1 MVINTTSFAE
11 IVDRWTERNEI
22 PVEVEL
28 FEFFNEL
35 DIDVIVA
42 ANKMDKVTE
51 KDITLDGVAQ
61 RLGMTPPWRQ
71 WLDKIVPVSA
81 KKGNIGELKEL
92 IQKKIERTRGS
103 D

>member
-1 MVINTTSFAE
+1 MVVNTTSFAE
-11 IVDRWTERNEI
+11 IVDRWIQRNEI

-42 ANKMDKVTE
+42 ANKMDKVT
-51 KDITLDGVAQ
+51 DQDMALDGVVQ

-71 WLDKIVPVSA
+71 WPDKIIPVSA
-81 KKGNIGELKEL
+81 KKEKIGELKQL
-92 IQKKIERTRGS
+92 IQKKIEGTFFSR
-103 D
+103 